1 MNIYFCRSVPTRL
14 PFMPLVVMKP
24 EHHQDKEIE
33 DKTNEVLTKVSEAYK
48 LQSELVTFYAYRKP
62 ADAENQ

>member
-1 MNIYFCRSVPTRL
+1 
-14 PFMPLVVMKP
+14 MPLVVMKP